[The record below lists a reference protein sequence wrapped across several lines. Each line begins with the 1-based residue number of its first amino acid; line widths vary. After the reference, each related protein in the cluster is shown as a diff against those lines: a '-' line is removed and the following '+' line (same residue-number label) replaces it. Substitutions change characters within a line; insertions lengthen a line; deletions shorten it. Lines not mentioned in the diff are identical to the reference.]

1 MTKIFIWL
9 FYITK
14 YIPFTRKIF
23 NIIYSCEIPRKTNI
37 GKKVAFVHNANGT
50 VIHHDSIIGNNVTIG
65 HHVCIGTNA
74 TPHGAPIIHDNV
86 FIGLYSVIIG
96 DIEIGEGAVIGACSL
111 VMHDV
116 PPNSVFYNPR
126 TEYIEEK
133 STISH
138 ATRIE

>member
-1 MTKIFIWL
+1 MTKL
-9 FYITK
+9 FVFLYYITK
-14 YIPFTRKIF
+14 YIPLSRKIF
-23 NIIYSCEIPRKTNI
+23 NTIFSCEIPRKTNI
-37 GKKVAFVHNANGT
+37 GKNVAFAHNGRGT
-50 VIHHDSIIGNNVTIG
+50 IIHRDSVIGNNVTIG

-74 TPHGAPIIHDNV
+74 TPHGAPVIHDNV

-126 TEYIEEK
+126 VEYVEDK
-133 STISH
+133 TTISH
-138 ATRIE
+138 ETLRK